1 MSDSFVDLKIIIG
14 QILLQYL
21 AKIIFSQLS
30 KRVWKMKLGQTD
42 KKTVLKIMYTQH
54 VRSYDLLT
62 LHLVYTLFLL
72 YNTLVLGEG
81 SLSF

>member
-54 VRSYDLLT
+54 VRS
-62 LHLVYTLFLL
+62 
-72 YNTLVLGEG
+72 
-81 SLSF
+81 